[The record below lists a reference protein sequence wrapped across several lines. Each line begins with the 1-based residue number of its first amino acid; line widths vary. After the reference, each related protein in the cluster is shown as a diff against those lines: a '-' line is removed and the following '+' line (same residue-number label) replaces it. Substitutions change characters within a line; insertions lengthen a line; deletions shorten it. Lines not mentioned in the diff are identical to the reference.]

1 MHTCIQQMYCIHAH
15 VWISIRMYRIN
26 THFTQNHRF
35 YVCVLRIIKLFDVFP
50 VERSV
55 SLPLR
60 VRTEEVIDLVPQ
72 VSASTAGPASWRP
85 GRMPL
90 CTCHTSWSTW
100 AWASW
105 TNCLGRWR
113 LAFFESTKRKV
124 GVFFSILIWERIMTI
139 SNIWQYN
146 QCFVYFRV
154 WSLVFNQLIWWKGRI
169 NIWPAKLFQLPNTS
183 SDWVHHWSFDRISNL
198 RINWIWGK
206 EQLTTYYTAT
216 RRHTRSRSKENST
229 FQVLGCS

>member
-15 VWISIRMYRIN
+15 VWIYIRMYSIN
-26 THFTQNHRF
+26 TQYTQNDRF

-124 GVFFSILIWERIMTI
+124 GVFFFHFDMRKNDNDIKHMAIQSVFR
-139 SNIWQYN
+139 
-146 QCFVYFRV
+146 CFRV
-154 WSLVFNQLIWWKGRI
+154 SSLVFNQLIWWK
-169 NIWPAKLFQLPNTS
+169 
-183 SDWVHHWSFDRISNL
+183 D
-198 RINWIWGK
+198 
-206 EQLTTYYTAT
+206 
-216 RRHTRSRSKENST
+216 
-229 FQVLGCS
+229 

>member
-1 MHTCIQQMYCIHAH
+1 MHTCIQQMHCIHAH
-15 VWISIRMYRIN
+15 VWIYIRMYSIN

-113 LAFFESTKRKV
+113 LAFFESTKRKI
-124 GVFFSILIWERIMTI
+124 GVYFSILIWERIIKI

-146 QCFVYFRV
+146 QCFVYDHWYLTSWFD
-154 WSLVFNQLIWWKGRI
+154 GRI

-206 EQLTTYYTAT
+206 EQLIYYIL
-216 RRHTRSRSKENST
+216 HSSKET
-229 FQVLGCS
+229 HKVKKQRK